1 MATEHP
7 VVIITGGGAGIGK
20 ACAIRFARERYHVV
34 VVDWIDTD
42 GRATVDLLKSF
53 GAEGIFCHA
62 DVSVEGEC
70 IRFAELAIE
79 TFGRIDVLVAS
90 AGVRAFGTIL
100 EMAEKDWDR
109 ILGVNL
115 KGVSFSCKA
124 VLRKM
129 IQQKSGAIVMLG
141 SAGAMTGRSDSTLY
155 NVTKF
160 GVLGLTR
167 SLAALHGK
175 DGIRVNTICPG
186 RTLTD
191 FIIKK
196 AESEG
201 ISIQA
206 LRERN
211 KDYGLLGRPAEP
223 EEIAAAI
230 YFMASKDA
238 SFITGQYLMVDGGI
252 SVRSK
257 TL

>member
-1 MATEHP
+1 MTIEHP
-7 VVIITGGGAGIGK
+7 VAIITGGGAGIGK
-20 ACAIRFARERYHVV
+20 ACAIRFAREGYNIV

-42 GRATVDLLKSF
+42 GQATVDLLKSS
-53 GAEGIFCHA
+53 GTKPIFCHA
-62 DVSVEGEC
+62 DVSVEREC

-79 TFGRIDVLVAS
+79 SFGRIDVLVAS

-100 EMAEKDWDR
+100 ETAEKDWDR
-109 ILGVNL
+109 ILGVNV

-124 VLRKM
+124 VLPKM

-141 SAGAMTGRSDSTLY
+141 SAGAMSGRSDSTLY

-160 GVLGLTR
+160 GILGLTR
-167 SLAALHGK
+167 SLAAIHGK

-196 AESEG
+196 AEAEG
-201 ISIQA
+201 VSIQA

-211 KDYGLLGRPAEP
+211 KNYGLLGRPAEP

-230 YFMASKDA
+230 YFMASKEA
-238 SFITGQYLMVDGGI
+238 SFITGQYLMVDGGVSI
-252 SVRSK
+252 RA
-257 TL
+257 